1 MNTEGMRFSYEELY
15 FMYGQYDSFVQ
26 LHFCHDTESYRM
38 FDGNYLMG
46 TFRFTNPE
54 RIELEKLRG
63 TEIPRTEK
71 RITFIPS
78 QLHSFSEE
86 INTYLDRDGFLCSDI
101 CSVSQVNRER
111 QNRYTAK
118 GEKEIPGTLKINF
131 DGEGFCAEKAHLW
144 LLSQRI
150 KKGWPLIDFE
160 MKDYYGLKLFFSRE
174 EVIDVKDIYTN
185 FETLGLL
192 PQVNIRYLKTKF
204 FIDELTEDEN
214 KTFQELLSLI
224 GKERVDT
231 LMLEFQKA
239 TESMKELKNYA
250 DKVKLLYSC
259 LTKFEDET
267 LIAGE
272 FPVWWDFER
281 FLHIYMRHV
290 KETQVGSRNEGRSV
304 FQYAFRNVMRIIK
317 IVLESIESEIVEHFK
332 NSVDVFVR
340 RGRRAVYYDGHYY
353 RVEIESN
360 GRLLTFHPYNDDR
373 ERNAD
378 N

>member
-1 MNTEGMRFSYEELY
+1 MRFSYEELY

-26 LHFCHDTESYRM
+26 IHFCHDTESHKM
-38 FDGNYLMG
+38 FEGNYLMG

-63 TEIPRTEK
+63 TTIPRTEK

-101 CSVSQVNRER
+101 CMISQVNRER
-111 QNRYTAK
+111 ENRYTAK
-118 GEKEIPGTLKINF
+118 GEKKIPETLKINF
-131 DGEGFCAEKAHLW
+131 DARGFCAEKAHLW

-150 KKGWPLIDFE
+150 KKGWSLIDFE

-174 EVIDVKDIYTN
+174 EVVDVIGIYAD
-185 FETLGLL
+185 FETRKLL
-192 PQVNIRYLKTKF
+192 PQVNFRYLKTKLF
-204 FIDELTEDEN
+204 VDELNEEEN
-214 KTFQELLSLI
+214 KNFQDLLSSI
-224 GKERVDT
+224 GKERVDI

-239 TESMKELKNYA
+239 TESMKELKDCA
-250 DKVKLLYSC
+250 VKVKLLYSC

-281 FLHIYMRHV
+281 FLHIYIRHV
-290 KETQVGSRNEGRSV
+290 KETQVGSRNEGKSV
-304 FQYAFRNVMRIIK
+304 FQYKFQDVMRIIK
-317 IVLESIESEIVEHFK
+317 IVLENIENEIIEHFR
-332 NSVDVFVR
+332 NSTEVFVR

-353 RVEIESN
+353 RIEIEPN

>member
-1 MNTEGMRFSYEELY
+1 MRFSYEELY

-26 LHFCHDTESYRM
+26 IHFCHDTESHKM
-38 FDGNYLMG
+38 FEGNYLMG

-63 TEIPRTEK
+63 TTIPRTEK

-78 QLHSFSEE
+78 QLHSFTEE
-86 INTYLDRDGFLCSDI
+86 INTYLDRDGFLCSNI
-101 CSVSQVNRER
+101 CMISQVNQER
-111 QNRYTAK
+111 KNRYTAK

-131 DGEGFCAEKAHLW
+131 DARGFCAEKAHLW

-160 MKDYYGLKLFFSRE
+160 MNDYYGLKLFFSRE
-174 EVIDVKDIYTN
+174 EVVDLKEIYEN
-185 FETLGLL
+185 FEARELL
-192 PQVNIRYLKTKF
+192 PQVNFRYLKTKF
-204 FIDELTEDEN
+204 FVDDLTEEEN
-214 KTFQELLSLI
+214 KNFQDLLSSI
-224 GKERVDT
+224 GKDRVNI

-239 TESMKELKNYA
+239 TESMKELKDYA
-250 DKVKLLYSC
+250 AKVKLLYSC

-267 LIAGE
+267 LISGE

-281 FLHIYMRHV
+281 FLHIYIRHV
-290 KETQVGSRNEGRSV
+290 KETPIGSRNEGKSV
-304 FQYAFRNVMRIIK
+304 FQYGFQDVLRIIK
-317 IVLESIESEIVEHFK
+317 IILEMLEKEIVEHFK
-332 NSVDVFVR
+332 NSTGTFVR
-340 RGRRAVYYDGHYY
+340 RGGRAAYYDGHYY
-353 RVEIESN
+353 RVEIEPN
-360 GRLLTFHPYNDDR
+360 GRLLAFHPYNDDR